1 MISQLNILSNKCNSF
16 KNLLLKVGQKILFKG
31 GYLNRLV
38 QERAGVVRGVSKPYP
53 MNVQVGLSNDHSL

>member
-31 GYLNRLV
+31 GYLNRLE
-38 QERAGVVRGVSKPYP
+38 QGRAVDVRG
-53 MNVQVGLSNDHSL
+53 GEDC